1 MYTDGKTVHYGY
13 DEQIRLFELKEGGR
27 IISYGYDALGRLSEI
42 KRTDRYR
49 QRMDM
54 MPLETVHGKK
64 KMAKG
69 LRTST
74 ISSTRW

>member
-1 MYTDGKTVHYGY
+1 MEKPCTMAMMSRFDFPNYKREAGSSAMGMMHWADCQK
-13 DEQIRLFELKEGGR
+13 
-27 IISYGYDALGRLSEI
+27 S

>member
-1 MYTDGKTVHYGY
+1 MGMMHWADCQK
-13 DEQIRLFELKEGGR
+13 
-27 IISYGYDALGRLSEI
+27 S

-64 KMAKG
+64 KGIGVAFG
-69 LRTST
+69 NGQQPVTTNITWLH
-74 ISSTRW
+74 